1 MRPINHNIKPY
12 LIALLILLLSFIFI
26 LLNSCNPAK
35 QLQRKEDKSL
45 GIVLGS
51 QRVFPQAGAAWL
63 AIHPCITTNP
73 KPDSIIT
80 KIDTLL
86 QEKKVFIP
94 VKSIQYKNK
103 VIDTI
108 IDNISVYSDSTGI
121 FLKNLNPS
129 TNTTKTI
136 IKTIVDQTRVDNLT
150 DSLNASSRTIAAQQG
165 QITEL
170 RGIISDQR
178 KEDNKKTWLLI
189 AASVGFGV
197 SLFFNVKSLVTKL
210 PSIGGILKGKKDA

>member
-51 QRVFPQAGAAWL
+51 QRVFPKAGAAWL
-63 AIHPCITTNP
+63 AIHPCVITTT
-73 KPDSIIT
+73 KSDTGKIIIKEVPVT
-80 KIDTLL
+80 LPPVKIPFPVYKWKQFSFDTLINGL
-86 QEKKVFIP
+86 
-94 VKSIQYKNK
+94 
-103 VIDTI
+103 
-108 IDNISVYSDSTGI
+108 SVYIDSNGI
-121 FLKNLNPS
+121 VISGEYICKE
-129 TNTTKTI
+129 KTI
-136 IKTIVDQTRVDNLT
+136 PIKETQRDDTRVNNLT
-150 DSLNASSRTIAAQQG
+150 DSLNASLRTIASQQG

-178 KEDNKKTWLLI
+178 KADNKKTWLLI

-197 SLFFNVKSLVTKL
+197 SFFFNIKSIFSKI
-210 PSIGGILKGKKDA
+210 PSSFKNIFGNK